1 MRSYSLI
8 APAKI
13 NLYLEIIGDRPDG
26 YHELAMVMQSVSLA
40 DWVDLRANG
49 IEQFR
54 LSCDSPEIPADE
66 NNLAHKAAVLM
77 AQRFPKAYAQFGGVD
92 MTLHKRIPV
101 GAGLAGGSTNAA
113 AVLVGLDLMWGL
125 GLTRMELQEL
135 AAELGS
141 DVAFCIGGGT
151 AIATGRGE
159 QLDPLPSVDYLWVVL
174 AKYRSLPIS
183 TAWAYKTYRQR
194 FEGTY
199 ARDTDSLQ
207 QRLERVHAGPMV
219 GAIAQRDGSKIPEL
233 LYNDFERVVFPDYPK
248 VAALKQQLLD
258 LGAAGALMSGSG
270 STVFGLAHS
279 QARAEALTAAL
290 REQQPDPDLEIW
302 VGQLIAK
309 GIHLAP

>member
-1 MRSYSLI
+1 MRAYSLI

-40 DWVDLRANG
+40 DRVDLRANG
-49 IEQFR
+49 VEQFR
-54 LSCDSPEIPADE
+54 LSCDSPDVPADE
-66 NNLAHKAAVLM
+66 SNLAFKAAMLI
-77 AQRFPKAYAQFGGVD
+77 AQRYPKAYAQFGGVD
-92 MTLHKRIPV
+92 ILLQKRIPM

-125 GLTRMELQEL
+125 GLTRIELQEL

-159 QLDPLPSVDYLWVVL
+159 QLDPLPCVDYLWVVL

-199 ARDTDSLQ
+199 ARDTDTLR
-207 QRLERVHAGPMV
+207 QRLDRVHAGPMV
-219 GAIAQRDGSKIPEL
+219 GAIAQRNSSKIPQL
-233 LYNDFERVVFPDYPK
+233 LYNDFEKVVYPDYPK

-270 STVFGLAHS
+270 STVFGLTTS
-279 QARAEALTAAL
+279 QAEAEALTAAL

-302 VGQLIAK
+302 MAQLIAK
-309 GIHLAP
+309 GIHLAT

>member
-40 DWVDLRANG
+40 DRVDLRANG
-49 IEQFR
+49 VEQFR
-54 LSCDSPEIPADE
+54 LSCESPEVPADE
-66 NNLAHKAAVLM
+66 SNLAFKAAVLM
-77 AQRFPKAYAQFGGVD
+77 AQRYPKAYAQFGGVD
-92 MTLHKRIPV
+92 IVLQKRIPM

-125 GLTRMELQEL
+125 GLTRIELQEL

-159 QLDPLPSVDYLWVVL
+159 LLDPLPSVDYLWVVL

-199 ARDTDSLQ
+199 ARDTDTLR
-207 QRLERVHAGPMV
+207 QRLDRVHAGPMV
-219 GAIAQRDGSKIPEL
+219 GAIAQRDSSKIPQL
-233 LYNDFERVVFPDYPK
+233 LYNDFERVVFPDYPQ
-248 VAALKQQLLD
+248 VAALKQQLLA

-270 STVFGLAHS
+270 STVFGLTTS
-279 QARAEALTAAL
+279 QAQAEALTAAL
-290 REQQPDPDLEIW
+290 RAQQPDPDLEIW
-302 VGQLIAK
+302 MAQLIAK
-309 GIHLAP
+309 GIHLAT